1 MAPFMNDD
9 TAAQTHVCMN
19 GVTYYVVNAKSDG
32 SMEPLPGGTFNTLSG
47 GAWGG
52 VRLDDVVTS

>member
-1 MAPFMNDD
+1 MNDD